1 MTILITGATGYI
13 GSHMCAALL
22 ENKYQVVGLDNL
34 SNSNLE
40 TAEIIKT
47 FSEDR
52 FNFYKGDI
60 LDLKLLDSIFNRY
73 KIDCVIHFAGLKSVE
88 ESTKDPFN
96 YYNNNI
102 NGSLNLISSMIKNKV
117 KNIIF
122 SSSAT
127 VYGTPNYLPVD
138 EEHNINP
145 INPYGKTKAYIEE
158 ILKDLAKSDMGWSV
172 TCLRY
177 FNPVGAHHSGL
188 LGEMPNETPS
198 NLMPYV
204 SMVAGGEKEHLNI
217 YGDDYNTP
225 DGTGIRDY
233 IHVMDLVDGHL
244 SALIYNLSNKESH
257 NVFNLGTGTGY
268 SVKEIVKIYEKISSK
283 KIKTKVIGRRGG
295 DVPSCYAKVS
305 KANNLLGWSAKRTI
319 EEMCQSAWEFKT
331 KE

>member
-13 GSHMCAALL
+13 GSHMCAALI
-22 ENKYQVVGLDNL
+22 ENDYEVVGLDNF
-34 SNSNLE
+34 SNSSLE

-52 FNFYKGDI
+52 FNFYMGDI
-60 LDLKLLDSIFNRY
+60 LDSKALENIFNQH

-88 ESTKDPFN
+88 ESIRDPFN

-102 NGSLNLISSMIKNKV
+102 NGSLNLISSMNKNKV

-138 EEHNINP
+138 EEHHINP

-158 ILKDLAKSDMGWSV
+158 MLKDLAKSDSDWNITS
-172 TCLRY
+172 LRY
-177 FNPVGAHHSGL
+177 FNPVGSHHSGL
-188 LGEMPNETPS
+188 LGEMPNGTPS
-198 NLMPYV
+198 NLMPYI
-204 SMVAGGEKEHLNI
+204 SMVAGGEKDHLNI

-244 SALIYNLSNKESH
+244 AALIYNSSNKKSY

-268 SVKEIVKIYEKISSK
+268 SVKEVVKIYEKVSNK
-283 KIKTKVIGRRGG
+283 KIKTKVIDRRRG

-305 KANNLLGWSAKRTI
+305 KANNILGWTAKRTI
-319 EEMCQSAWEFKT
+319 EDMCQSAWQFKI